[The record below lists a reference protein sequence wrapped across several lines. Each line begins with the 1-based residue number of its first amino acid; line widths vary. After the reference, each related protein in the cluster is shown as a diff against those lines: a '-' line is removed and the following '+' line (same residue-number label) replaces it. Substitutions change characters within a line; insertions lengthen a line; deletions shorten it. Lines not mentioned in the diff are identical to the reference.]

1 MNQVDIILG
10 LKCNEKCSFC
20 FQKTDYIKKHDIP
33 FDRLNILSI
42 LIKARKEWI
51 FMVNISGWEPTIY
64 SDNLIYVLKLSQKL
78 WFKTIK
84 IITNWIKFSDFAFAE
99 KTLPYIT
106 DIWLSFHSSDKE
118 IQDNLT
124 WLNGSYDLLLKAIEN
139 INKFQ
144 KINLH
149 NHCVIT
155 DENLQWLEK
164 HIKNIISLWFVSIHF
179 MSLMH
184 NTDKNKEKTY
194 DFDILVNT
202 LKDII
207 SKYFKQIRIEIS
219 YLQQCYLKWY
229 EEYVLWFEYWT
240 KYISNNN
247 ESLIS
252 WEETMI
258 KSKELREECFSCQ
271 YKNKCNWFWKK

>member
-1 MNQVDIILG
+1 MNQVDIILWFW
-10 LKCNEKCSFC
+10 CNEKCSFC
-20 FQKTDYIKKHDIP
+20 FQDTDYIKKHDIP
-33 FDRLNILSI
+33 FDKLKILLI

-51 FMVNISGWEPTIY
+51 SMVNISGWEPTIY
-64 SDNLIYVLKLSQKL
+64 EYNLIYVLKLSKKL

-84 IITNWIKFSDFAFAE
+84 IITNWIKFSDFAFSE

-106 DIWLSFHSSDKE
+106 DIWLSFHSSDRE
-118 IQDNLT
+118 VQDNLIG
-124 WLNGSYDLLLKAIEN
+124 LNWSYDLLGKAIVN

-194 DFDILVNT
+194 DFDILLNT
-202 LKDII
+202 LKYII
-207 SKYFKQIRIEIS
+207 SKYSKQIRIEIS

-240 KYISNNN
+240 KYISNNP

-258 KSKELREECFSCQ
+258 KNKELREECFSCK
-271 YKNKCNWFWKK
+271 YLNKCNWFWKK